1 MLEENLIFVGRFEMM
16 ELTITFMDVITGTLL
31 TTMAVIGWVLLSQ
44 DGGVTTVDLHMELLV
59 VKETDV
65 GHFVAM
71 GSMLDLEEC
80 QTLITF

>member
-1 MLEENLIFVGRFEMM
+1 MM

-71 GSMLDLEEC
+71 DSMLDLEEC